1 MIMVWLEILGTPRWL
16 CKINGSEVSR
26 CEEIGIEKEETHV
39 GGPVYIRKVQN
50 NPRELCAYSLF
61 NLLDFTTR
69 KQAVNEKNHLKL
81 LEHC

>member
-1 MIMVWLEILGTPRWL
+1 MVWLEILGTPRWL

-50 NPRELCAYSLF
+50 NPRTVCLLPLQSSRFHYSK
-61 NLLDFTTR
+61 TSSER
-69 KQAVNEKNHLKL
+69 KNHLKL

>member
-1 MIMVWLEILGTPRWL
+1 MVWLEILGTPRWL

-50 NPRELCAYSLF
+50 NPTPCSSIF
-61 NLLDFTTR
+61 
-69 KQAVNEKNHLKL
+69 
-81 LEHC
+81 

>member
-50 NPRELCAYSLF
+50 NPTPCSSIF
-61 NLLDFTTR
+61 
-69 KQAVNEKNHLKL
+69 
-81 LEHC
+81 